1 MATRTY
7 VEMSNKE
14 YDRLSGLVR
23 ASYPNSCIVW
33 IEAVENPELRQLYE
47 AQRQEVSEKHAS
59 HVEERELFHGT
70 TEQAINA
77 IADVGFDPA
86 YNKTSAYGK
95 GTYFARDAKY
105 SYNYMKPNK
114 DEISYMFVA
123 DVIIGRMIQGS
134 PNLTIPSTHDTA
146 VDSPTKPSIFVTPYR
161 YGAYPTFIIAFHK
174 NAK

>member
-1 MATRTY
+1 M
-7 VEMSNKE
+7 
-14 YDRLSGLVR
+14 
-23 ASYPNSCIVW
+23 
-33 IEAVENPELRQLYE
+33 
-47 AQRQEVSEKHAS
+47 
-59 HVEERELFHGT
+59 EERELFHGT
-70 TEQAINA
+70 TEMAINA
-77 IADVGFDPA
+77 IADVGFDPI

-105 SYNYMKPNK
+105 SYNYMRPNK
-114 DEISYMFVA
+114 AEISYMFVA

-161 YGAYPTFIIAFHK
+161 YGACPTFIIAFHK